1 VDTGENVKGK
11 KGQGQRAGRLACEA
25 GRGASGR
32 VTSDRTF
39 LSLLSLSSHL
49 RNNEQARGNNGSK
62 FDSEL
67 VDCLPAG
74 FRLGSSDFDR
84 DDAGVIVGRGWR
96 IVDGLAGSWY
106 RAWCAIVFL

>member
-1 VDTGENVKGK
+1 MDTGENVKGK

-25 GRGASGR
+25 VEAHQAASP
-32 VTSDRTF
+32 RTEHF
-39 LSLLSLSSHL
+39 SRCFRCSSHL
-49 RNNEQARGNNGSK
+49 RNNEQVRGNNGSK

>member
-1 VDTGENVKGK
+1 MLRGRRDKVNA
-11 KGQGQRAGRLACEA
+11 QGGSRARRVEA
-25 GRGASGR
+25 HQAASP
-32 VTSDRTF
+32 RTEHF
-39 LSLLSLSSHL
+39 SRCFRCSSHL
-49 RNNEQARGNNGSK
+49 RNNEQVRGNNGSK